1 MTYLHILKGEIK
13 KLWSNRAFLLLLL
26 LLALMC
32 GYVASRQPVTVP
44 SWQDELEQYLDAY
57 EADPEGVVADIRA
70 RVEAIDALIKQQ
82 QQATV
87 TGQGIPTMNEE
98 QVEEYRRRSLYRELL
113 SLFDRE
119 GEYRTT
125 LNDVI
130 RTARKNYANYLSSG
144 IPEESFVVR
153 YQIGV
158 VTHYTEQLGW
168 EMDFPVGQ
176 VRGYDHILKDNSY
189 QVFLLLA
196 LLVGAVL
203 LLLPEK
209 SGMLSLL
216 RSTKGGRGTTIAA
229 KLTTGAIMSLALTV
243 GFSLIPAI
251 IFVAKTGLGGGL
263 LPLQY
268 VFPTAPYHTSVLGGL
283 LIRLGV
289 QAAVGT
295 VFVWC
300 VLLLTVP
307 LRHTVSALGA
317 GGGIIAVSYLLGLWG
332 RTHPHNLFHLF
343 NLMTV
348 LDSSAHLS
356 QWNAFHFGKWS
367 VDYIVT
373 LPIFL
378 LAALLLFGGLTTW
391 AFVGRRCPI
400 VLTASGRYS
409 RLQSLTDAAV
419 QKVRA
424 TVAKVVPKKQRRMRF
439 YGTGVLGWEWSK
451 TLRRLLSV
459 VCLALLLISEV
470 QTVKNDYAPVQ
481 TYEDNVYHQ
490 YMTRFEGEW
499 SEEKSAAIAAEAAR
513 LSDLASSRDQ
523 LEKDYR
529 EGKIDEATFR
539 TRYTEANDAEMRLEA
554 FEAVT
559 ERDRVLRELH
569 KAGHAVSFV
578 YDTGWKR
585 YLYDTD
591 FDVAAAAII
600 LLLAGLF
607 ADEYTGGFA
616 RILRTT
622 KHGRRKTLLS
632 KAALTASTA
641 LGISLLQN
649 GTRLFTLTQHYDLPA
664 PSALAMSVGGM
675 EALPWTSCSILTLMI
690 AVTVMRALGLLLLAF
705 LTVSLSALCRLTL
718 PTVLLSAAA
727 VFLSRLLSLFGLTL
741 LDALTLNNTLAATP
755 LLLNVASRAAA
766 LIALAVT
773 LGLTMLAAWRER
785 GFGK

>member
-13 KLWSNRAFLLLLL
+13 KLWINRAFLLLLL
-26 LLALMC
+26 LLALVC
-32 GYVASRQPVTVP
+32 GYVAMRQPVSVP
-44 SWQDELEQYLDAY
+44 SWQGELGQYLDAY
-57 EADPEGVVADIRA
+57 EADPEGVVADIRV
-70 RVEAIDALIKQQ
+70 RMEAIDTLLKQQ
-82 QQATV
+82 QQAAIS
-87 TGQGIPTMNEE
+87 GQEIPTMSEE
-98 QVEEYRRRSLYRELL
+98 QKEDFRRRALYLELL
-113 SLFDRE
+113 SLLERE
-119 GEYRTT
+119 EQYRTT
-125 LNDVI
+125 LDNVI
-130 RTARKNYANYLSSG
+130 LTARKNYANYLSSG
-144 IPEESFVVR
+144 MTDESFVVR

-158 VTHYTEQLGW
+158 VAHYVGQLDW

-176 VRGYDHILKDNSY
+176 VRGYDYILKDNSY

-229 KLTTGAIMSLALTV
+229 KLTTGAIMILVLTV
-243 GFSLIPAI
+243 AFALIPAI

-283 LIRLGV
+283 LLRLGI

-348 LDSSAHLS
+348 LDSSAHLA
-356 QWNAFHFGKWS
+356 QWNAFHFGAWS
-367 VDYIVT
+367 VDYIIT

-400 VLTASGRYS
+400 VLTATGRYS

-459 VCLALLLISEV
+459 VCLVLLLISEV

-490 YMTRFEGEW
+490 YMTQFEGEW
-499 SEEKSAAIAAEAAR
+499 SEEKSAAIHAEETR
-513 LSDLASSRDQ
+513 LSKLASSREQ

-539 TRYTEANDAEMRLEA
+539 ARYTEANDAEMRLEA

-559 ERDRVLRELH
+559 ECDSVLQQLYGE
-569 KAGHAVSFV
+569 GHAVSFV
-578 YDTGWKR
+578 YDTGWCR

-591 FDVAAAAII
+591 FDVAAAAVI
-600 LLLAGLF
+600 LLLASLF

-616 RILRTT
+616 RILHTT

-649 GTRLFTLTQHYDLPA
+649 GARLIALSLHYDLPA
-664 PSALAMSVGGM
+664 SGALALSVGGM
-675 EALPWTSCSILTLMI
+675 E
-690 AVTVMRALGLLLLAF
+690 V
-705 LTVSLSALCRLTL
+705 
-718 PTVLLSAAA
+718 
-727 VFLSRLLSLFGLTL
+727 
-741 LDALTLNNTLAATP
+741 
-755 LLLNVASRAAA
+755 
-766 LIALAVT
+766 
-773 LGLTMLAAWRER
+773 
-785 GFGK
+785 